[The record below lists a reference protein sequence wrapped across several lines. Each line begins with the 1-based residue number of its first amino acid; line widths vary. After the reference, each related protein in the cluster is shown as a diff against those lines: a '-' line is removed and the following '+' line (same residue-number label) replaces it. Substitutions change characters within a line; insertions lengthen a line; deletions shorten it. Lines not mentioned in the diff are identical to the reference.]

1 LAGIDDASIDMSLV
15 GAHGGDGEA
24 HEELE
29 EDGGENKGEGD
40 EGKEDRYIDEAVEE
54 DPDHGA

>member
-29 EDGGENKGEGD
+29 EDGGENKGDKGS
-40 EGKEDRYIDEAVEE
+40 EDRYIDEAVEE
-54 DPDHGA
+54 DPDHVA